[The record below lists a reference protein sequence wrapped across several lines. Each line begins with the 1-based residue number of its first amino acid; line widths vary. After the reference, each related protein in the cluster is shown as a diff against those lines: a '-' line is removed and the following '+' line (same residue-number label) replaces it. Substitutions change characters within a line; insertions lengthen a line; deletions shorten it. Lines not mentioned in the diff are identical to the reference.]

1 MDFSYLK
8 EIKKIYEKGTSL
20 LEIIFIL
27 GNTTCDIDSAL
38 SAYVLSIG
46 ENIKCGTINLSKKGK
61 PSINE
66 NPTTLYIPVLNIK
79 RGTLPYRIDVK
90 YIFNKFQIDENDF
103 WYISDPIFESHN
115 LFRYENCENKNIKTS
130 MILVDHTILTDKEL
144 YLADYVIDI
153 YDHHL
158 LTNYPSL
165 YKNLKRMNIRYPVGS
180 CTTLILNDFF
190 YSKKDEYFPY
200 KVISPLLA
208 VSAILIDTK
217 KFSDEFYEN
226 RWVDLDKKVYKYL
239 KKIIKEEYKNVK
251 VKEYYKEIKDIKH
264 DIQKN
269 LELGIEALLEKD
281 QKTFNWEHKKA
292 IWSSFPV
299 SYYDIIKKFGN
310 EQLEDNYMK
319 YYSGKSE
326 GEMKDIFYITN
337 SNIGK
342 DQKLF
347 TIYNPIKIPFAKDEI
362 IKELKKIDDNLNFSV
377 DIEKLVKENN
387 NDKVNKTNGEICNII
402 LPDTYSR
409 KSFEPIL
416 KKFFCNLK

>member
-1 MDFSYLK
+1 MDFNYLK

-38 SAYVLSIG
+38 SAYILSIG

-66 NPTTLYIPVLNIK
+66 NPTILYIPVLNIK

-115 LFRYENCENKNIKTS
+115 LFKYENWENKNIKTS
-130 MILVDHTILTDKEL
+130 MILVDHTILTDEEL

-165 YKNLKRMNIRYPVGS
+165 YKNLKRINIRYPVGR

-200 KVISPLLA
+200 KIISPLLA

-226 RWVDLDKKVYKYL
+226 RWVDLD
-239 KKIIKEEYKNVK
+239 
-251 VKEYYKEIKDIKH
+251 
-264 DIQKN
+264 
-269 LELGIEALLEKD
+269 
-281 QKTFNWEHKKA
+281 
-292 IWSSFPV
+292 
-299 SYYDIIKKFGN
+299 
-310 EQLEDNYMK
+310 
-319 YYSGKSE
+319 
-326 GEMKDIFYITN
+326 
-337 SNIGK
+337 
-342 DQKLF
+342 
-347 TIYNPIKIPFAKDEI
+347 
-362 IKELKKIDDNLNFSV
+362 
-377 DIEKLVKENN
+377 
-387 NDKVNKTNGEICNII
+387 
-402 LPDTYSR
+402 
-409 KSFEPIL
+409 
-416 KKFFCNLK
+416 